1 MKHLLIDDDGIELR
15 EGVERR
21 WHHPVKHGRP
31 VLEPDGDLEWPRLH
45 IWNPPLPAE
54 DGDGWRMWYIG
65 GEKLQPLHAVSD
77 DGIEWRRPSLGF
89 VEREGSADTN
99 LIDLGFDAGRKERRL
114 VLCRSGESAYHAL
127 TRVSGRLKP
136 LQSADGLTWRF
147 HEDHPG
153 IPSDDEYRLTCDPD
167 EGLFIATVK
176 LGGREGRV
184 PFAAPEYGRTVSLS
198 TSRDGLTWTE
208 PEVIFHAD
216 FRDRAA
222 GATAIEEHLADDSLL
237 SPIFAEPGHSWTDVY
252 NMPVFR
258 YEDRYLALP
267 VMFHHSGPW
276 QYPGR
281 AEGSNQDGL
290 LWPALA
296 WSRDLREWRRPHR
309 REPFIPLSPCDDPD
323 IYDNGSI
330 HACAPVRRGDELW
343 FYYYG
348 SRFSHVSPAVLDE
361 AGLLRPDRPTGA
373 IFLAKLRLDGFASL
387 RADDG
392 MVLTGPV
399 TVDGA
404 ELRINANAADGE
416 IRAEIRDAQTGRVIP
431 GFAIGDAAAPRTV
444 TFPDGRV
451 EPRKCG
457 WGARFEDDPTGD
469 DSVAFSGDE
478 VDATLQW
485 RGGRDLSALRGR
497 DVRVL
502 FSLRNA
508 EIYSFHFADETG

>member
-1 MKHLLIDDDGIELR
+1 MKHLFIDDAAIELR
-15 EGVERR
+15 ESVERR
-21 WHHPVKHGRP
+21 WHQPVKHGPP
-31 VLEPDGDLEWPRLH
+31 VLEPQGDLEWPRVH
-45 IWNPPLPAE
+45 IWNPPLPTE
-54 DGDGWRMWYIG
+54 DCSGWRMWYIG
-65 GEKLQPLHAVSD
+65 GEELQPLHAVSD
-77 DGIEWRRPSLGF
+77 DGIEWWRPSLGLM
-89 VEREGSADTN
+89 EHEGSADNN
-99 LIDLGFDAGRKERRL
+99 LINLGFDAARKERRL

-127 TRVSGRLKP
+127 TRVGGRLKP
-136 LQSADGLTWRF
+136 LESADGLRWRF
-147 HEDHPG
+147 HADHPG
-153 IPSDDEYRLTCDPD
+153 IPSDDEYRMTYDAEAD
-167 EGLFIATVK
+167 LFVATVK

-184 PFAAPEYGRTVSLS
+184 PFAVPEYGRTVSLS

-208 PEVIFHAD
+208 PEVVFHAD
-216 FRDRAA
+216 FRDRAV
-222 GATAIEEHLADDSLL
+222 GEKAIEEHLADDSLL

-258 YEDRYLALP
+258 YGDRYLALP
-267 VMFHHSGPW
+267 VMFHHSGAW

-281 AEGSNQDGL
+281 PEGSNQDGL

-296 WSRDLREWRRPHR
+296 WSKDLRQWRRPHR
-309 REPFIPLSPCDDPD
+309 REPFIPLSSCDDPD

-348 SRFSHVSPAVLDE
+348 SRFSHVSPAVLEE
-361 AGLLRPDRPTGA
+361 AGLLHPDRPTGA

-387 RADDG
+387 RAEGDDG
-392 MVLTGPV
+392 MILTKPV

-404 ELRINANAADGE
+404 ELRINADAAGGE
-416 IRAEIRDAQTGRVIP
+416 IRAEIRDAQTGGAIP
-431 GFAIGDAAAPRTV
+431 GFAMGDAACPRAI

-457 WGARFEDDPTGD
+457 WGARFEDDPTDD

-485 RGGRDLSALRGR
+485 GGGKDLSALRGR

-508 EIYSFHFADETG
+508 EIYAFGFSDV